1 MTEESTATGPPA
13 DNVPPVTGQAPSGAP
28 DPQAFRTAF
37 STYEVREDGDEIIYL
52 GDPLAPEQEIL
63 RATYDRFREAG
74 YEVRLDRYTGE
85 YALVAT
91 PREDTGHRVSLLNVA
106 LFLATVG
113 TTLYSGALWYYVFT
127 RHDLGANPLG
137 LLDAFPFVVGVLGV
151 LGVHELGHYAMSRYH
166 GVEASLPYFIPMLP
180 PFGTWGAVI
189 RMRGHF
195 PDRKS
200 LFDVGVA
207 GPLAGLAAAVVVTAV
222 GLTLPPITIPESIRQ
237 STDMLTVS
245 FSYPPLFEAVAW
257 AMGENLVYAEGKAVN
272 PMVMGGWIGMFVTV
286 LNLIPVGQ
294 LDGGHMMRALVGP
307 RYERLSML
315 VPLAP
320 FAVAAYVYLATNAA
334 DSVGIWVLWGFISAL
349 MVRAGA
355 ATPISEEPL
364 DRKRVAVA
372 VVTFALGVLCFT
384 PVPIAISA

>member
-1 MTEESTATGPPA
+1 MTEEPTAAGPAA
-13 DNVPPVTGQAPSGAP
+13 DNVPPVTGQAPPNAP
-28 DPQAFRTAF
+28 DPEAFQSAF

-52 GDPLAPEQEIL
+52 GDPLVDEREIL

-74 YEVRLDRYTGE
+74 YDVRLDRYTGE
-85 YALVAT
+85 YALVAE
-91 PREDTGHRVSLLNVA
+91 PRTDSHGATWVNAVLL
-106 LFLATVG
+106 LATFG

-137 LLDAFPFVVGVLGV
+137 LVDALPFVVGVLGV
-151 LGVHELGHYAMSRYH
+151 LGVHELGHYVMSRYH

-207 GPLAGLAAAVVVTAV
+207 GPLAGLVAAVAVTAI

-237 STDMLTVS
+237 STNMLTVT
-245 FSYPPLFEAVAW
+245 FSYPPLFKAIAW

-286 LNLIPVGQ
+286 LNLLPVGQ
-294 LDGGHMMRALVGP
+294 LDGGHMMRALIGP
-307 RYERLSML
+307 RQERLSML

-320 FAVAAYVYLATNAA
+320 FAVAAYVYVATNAT
-334 DSVGIWVLWGFISAL
+334 DSVGIWVLWGFIATL
-349 MVRAGA
+349 MVRAGPV
-355 ATPISEEPL
+355 TPISEERL
-364 DRKRVAVA
+364 DRKRIALG
-372 VVTFALGVLCFT
+372 VVTFVLGILCFT
-384 PVPIAISA
+384 PIPIAISA